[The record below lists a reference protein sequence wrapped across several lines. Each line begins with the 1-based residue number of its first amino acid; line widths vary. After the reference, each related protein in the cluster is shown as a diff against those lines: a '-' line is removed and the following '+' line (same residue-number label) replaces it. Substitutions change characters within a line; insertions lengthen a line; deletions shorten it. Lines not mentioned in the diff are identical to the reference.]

1 MKTTEIHTRIDLH
14 NILFATDFSQA
25 ADASIPYAKQFAR
38 RYRAKIYAVHV
49 RQPLVES
56 VMMPDAW
63 LAMDKAKDAE
73 VQKYAAELLKTFPE
87 VPTEAIVAEGDLW
100 LNLSQIIQEK
110 RIDLI
115 VLGTRGRSGLRKLA
129 LGSTAEEVFREA
141 TCPVLT
147 VGPQVRNWAR
157 DDQIKS
163 ILFATDFTSESLAAA
178 PYALSLAQEF
188 QSYLNLL
195 HVIELPRIGDLIHAG
210 DLIDSSMRLL
220 HNIVPPETERWCEL
234 EFFVECGPVA
244 EKILETAATHGAG
257 LIVLGIR
264 GSTGVPGAATHLPGA
279 IAHQVVSQ
287 ARCPVLTVR
296 R

>member
-1 MKTTEIHTRIDLH
+1 MKTIELQTRVDLH
-14 NILFATDFSQA
+14 NILFATDFSHA
-25 ADASIPYAKQFAR
+25 ADAAIPYAEQLAR

-49 RQPLVES
+49 SQPLVEG

-63 LAMDKAKDAE
+63 LAMDKAKGAE
-73 VQKYAAELLKTFPE
+73 VQKYAAELLMTFPD

-100 LNLSQIIQEK
+100 SNLSRIIQEK
-110 RIDLI
+110 KIDLI

-129 LGSTAEEVFREA
+129 LGSAAEEVFREA

-147 VGPQVRNWAR
+147 VGPHVRDWAH

-188 QSYLNLL
+188 QAYLNLL
-195 HVIELPRIGDLIHAG
+195 HVIELPRIGDLVHAG
-210 DLIDSSMRLL
+210 DLIDSSIRLL
-220 HNIVPPETERWCEL
+220 RNIVPPEAERWCAP
-234 EFFVECGPVA
+234 EFFAECGPVA
-244 EKILETAATHGAG
+244 EKILETAATHDAD

-264 GSTGVPGAATHLPGA
+264 GSTGVPGAATHLPRT
-279 IAHQVVSQ
+279 IAHKIVSQ
-287 ARCPVLTVR
+287 AQCPVLTVR